1 MDGWSVGH
9 SHLPLLTLSGRVVGT
24 HQFLLISVNS
34 IFVFSIKLLFSAGS
48 PRRITEIGYY
58 LLY

>member
-9 SHLPLLTLSGRVVGT
+9 SHLPLLTLSGSVGT

-34 IFVFSIKLLFSAGS
+34 IFVFSIKLLFSAWS